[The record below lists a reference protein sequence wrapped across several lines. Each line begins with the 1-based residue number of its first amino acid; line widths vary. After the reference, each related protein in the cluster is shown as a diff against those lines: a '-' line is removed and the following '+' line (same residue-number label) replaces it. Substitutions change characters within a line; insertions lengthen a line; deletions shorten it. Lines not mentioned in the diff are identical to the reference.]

1 MNTRRSALQ
10 VLFTLIVAL
19 PAWLP
24 AAFAGEPAAL
34 PDDSVYHLD
43 MPLVDHEG
51 RSFHLADRRGR
62 PQLVSMF
69 YSSCPYVCPLII
81 DTLRMTQRALP
92 ANDSK
97 KLDILM
103 VSLDPERDT
112 PTRLKQVF
120 GERKLDAASWTLA
133 RTDAANVRKLAAI
146 LGIQYRVLKDGGIN
160 HSTSL
165 LLLDANGRIVAQSGK
180 TGELDADLVAAIE
193 RTFAAD

>member
-1 MNTRRSALQ
+1 MNIRRSALQ
-10 VLFTLIVAL
+10 ALFTLIVAL
-19 PAWLP
+19 PAWMP
-24 AAFAGEPAAL
+24 AAFAGEAAAL

-43 MPLVDHEG
+43 MHLVDQEG
-51 RSFHLADRRGR
+51 RPFHLADRRGR

-69 YSSCPYVCPLII
+69 YSPCPYVCPLII

-92 ANDSK
+92 ASDSS
-97 KLDILM
+97 KLDIVM

-112 PTRLKQVF
+112 PARLKQVF
-120 GERKLDAASWTLA
+120 GERKLDPATWTLA
-133 RTDAANVRKLAAI
+133 RTEAPNVRKLAAI

-193 RTFAAD
+193 RTLAAD